1 MVTGTQEAATREPG
15 APEPTAAQ
23 DGGGLD
29 AGTYEVL
36 RERMT
41 AAAGDLAARAEK
53 LNTRRV
59 ETFGGSELELA
70 GSDRLQ
76 SGHDC
81 VPRDLVQ
88 VGGLLLMGSNSAAGP
103 RPGSDPAEVADVFS
117 LHRLGDGHF
126 ETAAED
132 AVPGLLDDPRF
143 RRDFAELYRYFRE
156 ARLLWLRRTGS
167 LLLAVFRTGE
177 QLADIRVLR
186 WRIGPDGAPEY
197 LDAKG
202 ERDHVL
208 PGGYDFEWTE
218 TGRGHHVPGRF
229 PHISVEDVVFVS
241 VVGGRLTLKTRNET
255 DTDTGAIHRE
265 PVQEQLQSLGD
276 AEVAYARVGP
286 LVLLRVLPYKEPD
299 HRYLV
304 YNERTGEVVR
314 LDGIGQ
320 ACRRLPE
327 DQGIVFPGGYY
338 VTTAPAGAA
347 AKTFDTDTTDLEFEA
362 AVRSP
367 NGEDVLYVFRA
378 PADGRILLLPY
389 NLIRKQVATP
399 ISTYGYG
406 LFEDGTM
413 AVLRRS
419 GDEASRVH
427 PTQVWRTPYVSE
439 SHAAAQPPGT
449 GPLARIGNAE
459 LVRAVSDCLSVAR
472 MADGMAP
479 GGAVFEAIA
488 AACARVTDL
497 YHWLP
502 ADGLGGL
509 DGPVG
514 TLRETA
520 RQVIAEFARVEE
532 LREQSRTAVETAE
545 REITG
550 LVRRARGEAPGGASG
565 WVALLTELRRAQ
577 GGTES
582 LRELR
587 YADLERVD
595 ALAAELTA
603 SLEATGRRAVTEL
616 SREDAFAGTLAEI
629 GELGE
634 RAGALETVA
643 EASALGERID
653 EQAES
658 LRIVTDVVGGL
669 DISDA
674 TVRTGLLERLGEV
687 MGAVNRAR
695 AVLEGRRR
703 ELLESEGRAEFAA
716 ESALLGQAVAGAL
729 AASGTPQE
737 CDEQLG
743 RLLLHLENL
752 ETRFGAFDDFL
763 ARLTEQREEIYET
776 FSARKQAQL
785 DERARHAEKLA
796 DSAERLL
803 GTVARRSQSL
813 GDLDGINAFFASD
826 PLVVKVRGTA
836 EELRSLGDQVRAEE
850 LEGRLKAARQEA
862 ARALRDRADLFDA
875 AGTVRLGRH
884 RFGVNTQPVGL
895 ALVPHD
901 GALAFAVTG
910 TDYRAP
916 VAETEFAHTRIF
928 WDQPLASESPE
939 VYRAEHLAA
948 TVLAQLASEDSPL
961 RDPEDHEGLLEL
973 VRTAAES
980 AYDEGY
986 DRGVHDHDAARI
998 LGALL
1003 RLLEGAELLRFSP
1016 GVRAVAQ
1023 LYWAYGAD
1031 VPARTLLATRARS
1044 LARARAAF
1052 GRTPEIDRLET
1063 ELGATIEAFLPT
1075 LGLAPGA
1082 DGPGGGA
1089 GAGPGAG
1096 SGSGS
1101 GSGIGW
1107 ATAADP
1113 RAAAAYLF
1121 EELAAEEGPRFV
1133 TGQGA
1138 RGLLADFQAALGG
1151 AESPEVKAFTEDL
1164 TALGDDLPSRHQLVT
1179 AWLGSYLGSHGGPR
1193 PELPEATAIELCGD
1207 TLARRDLDAPL
1218 DRTVSGLLGAHPR
1231 VHGGELPLRL
1241 DEFLARTEDFR
1252 STRVPAHRAYT
1263 RQRNALLAAE
1273 RERLRLDAYEARVMS
1288 SFVRNRLIDEVYL
1301 PLIGDNLAKQLGTA
1315 GEDRR
1320 TDSQGLLLLL
1330 SPPGYGKT
1338 TLMEYVASRL
1348 GLVFVKVDGPA
1359 LGHRTVSLDPDAA
1372 PDSAARRE
1380 VEKINFALKMGN
1392 NVFLHLDDIQHTS
1405 PELLQKFIPLCD
1417 TQRRIDGAEGTYDL
1431 RGKRFAVC
1439 MAGNPF
1445 TESGSRFRIPDM
1457 LANRA
1462 DVWNLGEVLNGRDE
1476 LFGLSHIENALTS
1489 NPVLAPLAARERGD
1503 IDLLVRLARGDAA
1516 AQADR
1521 LSHRYPPAELEQILS
1536 VLRKLLY
1543 VRETVLAVN
1552 AAYIA
1557 SATQD
1562 QANRTEPPFLLQG
1575 SYRNTN
1581 KLTERIVPVMN
1592 EAELEAVLDDHY
1604 LAEAQTLTTGAEAN
1618 LLKLAELR
1626 GRMTDQQRARWA
1638 EVKRSYL
1645 RAAAASRAGGGP
1657 ADPRVPA

>member
-1 MVTGTQEAATREPG
+1 MVTGTPETAGDG
-15 APEPTAAQ
+15 A
-23 DGGGLD
+23 GLE

-36 RERMT
+36 RQRMT
-41 AAAGDLAARAEK
+41 AAAGDLTARAEE
-53 LNTRRV
+53 LNARRV
-59 ETFGGSELELA
+59 ETFGGSELELT
-70 GSDRLQ
+70 GSDRIRT
-76 SGHDC
+76 GHDC
-81 VPRDLVQ
+81 VPRDIVQ
-88 VGGLLLMGSNSAAGP
+88 VGGVLLMGCNSPVGPGKGTGAGE
-103 RPGSDPAEVADVFS
+103 GGTADVAGVGDVFS
-117 LHRLGDGHF
+117 LHRCTGGHF
-126 ETAAED
+126 EAAPED

-143 RRDFAELYRYFRE
+143 RRDFAELYRYFRA

-167 LLLAVFRTGE
+167 LLLAVFRTSE

-186 WRIGPDGAPEY
+186 WRIGPDGTPEY

-208 PGGYDFEWTE
+208 PGPYDFEWTE
-218 TGRGHHVPGRF
+218 TGRGQHVPGRF
-229 PHISVEDVVFVS
+229 PHISVEDTLFVS
-241 VVGGRLTLKTRNET
+241 VHGGALTLKTGNNT
-255 DTDTGAIHRE
+255 DTASGGIHSE

-276 AEVAYARVGP
+276 AELAYARVGP
-286 LVLLRVLPYKEPD
+286 LVLLRVLPYKEPE

-347 AKTFDTDTTDLEFEA
+347 AKTFDTDTTDLVFEA

-367 NGEDVLYVFRA
+367 NGEDVLYAFRA

-399 ISTYGYG
+399 IAAYGHA

-413 AVLRRS
+413 AVLRQP
-419 GDEASRVH
+419 GDEATRVH
-427 PTQVWRTPYVSE
+427 PAQVWRTPYVSD

-479 GGAVFEAIA
+479 GGVVFEAIVS
-488 AACARVTDL
+488 ACARVTDL

-509 DGPVG
+509 DGPVA

-520 RQVIAEFARVEE
+520 GQVIAEFARVEE
-532 LREQSRTAVETAE
+532 LRVQADSALDTAE
-545 REITG
+545 REVTA
-550 LVRRARGEAPGGASG
+550 LVRRARGEAPDGASG
-565 WVALLTELRRAQ
+565 WVALLTALRRAQ
-577 GGTES
+577 GSTES

-587 YADLERVD
+587 YADTERVD

-603 SLEATGRRAVTEL
+603 SLDATGRRAVTEL
-616 SREDAFAGTLAEI
+616 SREDAFAGTLGEI
-629 GELGE
+629 NELAE
-634 RAGALETVA
+634 RAGALATVA
-643 EASALGERID
+643 EAVALGEQID
-653 EQAES
+653 EQADS

-669 DISDA
+669 EIPDA

-695 AVLEGRRR
+695 AVLDGRRR

-729 AASGTPQE
+729 AASGTPEE

-752 ETRFGAFDDFL
+752 ETRFGSFDDFL
-763 ARLTEQREEIYET
+763 QRLTEQREEIYET

-803 GTVARRSQSL
+803 GTVARRSQTL
-813 GDLDGINAFFASD
+813 ADLDGINAFFASD
-826 PLVVKVRGTA
+826 PLVVKVRTTA
-836 EELRSLGDQVRAEE
+836 EELRQLGDQVRGEE

-901 GALAFAVTG
+901 GALAFSVTG
-910 TDYRAP
+910 TDYRSP
-916 VAETEFAHTRIF
+916 VDEAEFAHTRAF

-948 TVLAQLASEDSPL
+948 TVLAGLAAGEAGPAAGSARPDAQ
-961 RDPEDHEGLLEL
+961 DHEGLLAL
-973 VRTAAES
+973 VRSAAES

-1003 RLLEGAELLRFSP
+1003 RLLEGAELLRFAP
-1016 GVRAVAQ
+1016 EVRAVAQ
-1023 LYWAYGAD
+1023 LFWAYGAD
-1031 VPARTLLATRARS
+1031 EAARTALTTRARS
-1044 LARARAAF
+1044 LGRARAAF
-1052 GRTPEIDRLET
+1052 GRTAETDRFEA
-1063 ELGATIEAFLPT
+1063 ELAAVIGAFLPT
-1075 LGLAPGA
+1075 LGL
-1082 DGPGGGA
+1082 DHPGGAPSGDGTA
-1089 GAGPGAG
+1089 GHPRRR
-1096 SGSGS
+1096 
-1101 GSGIGW
+1101 
-1107 ATAADP
+1107 AADADS
-1113 RAAAAYLF
+1113 RASAAYLF
-1121 EELAAEEGPRFV
+1121 EELAAPEGPRFV
-1133 TGQGA
+1133 TGAGA
-1138 RGLLADFQAALGG
+1138 RELLADFQTALGG
-1151 AESPEVKAFTEDL
+1151 TDSPGVKAFAQDLISLGEDL
-1164 TALGDDLPSRHQLVT
+1164 PARHQLVS
-1179 AWLGSYLGSHGGPR
+1179 AWLGSYLGTHGGPR
-1193 PELPEATAIELCGD
+1193 PELQEAAAIELCGD
-1207 TLARRDLDAPL
+1207 SLPRRELDAPL
-1218 DRTVSGLLGAHPR
+1218 HREVSGLLGAHPR
-1231 VHGGELPLRL
+1231 VRGGELPLRL
-1241 DEFLARTEDFR
+1241 DEFLTRTEEFR
-1252 STRVPAHRAYT
+1252 TTRVPAHRAYT

-1273 RERLRLDAYEARVMS
+1273 RDRLRLDAYEARVMS

-1359 LGHRTVSLDPDAA
+1359 LGHRTVSLDPAAA

-1380 VEKINFALKMGN
+1380 VEKINFALEMGN

-1462 DVWNLGEVLNGRDE
+1462 DVWNLGEVLSGKGE

-1489 NPVLAPLAARERGD
+1489 NPVLAPLATRERGD
-1503 IDLLVRLARGDAA
+1503 IDLLVRLARGDSG

-1521 LSHRYPPAELEQILS
+1521 LSHRYPAAELEQILS

-1543 VRETVLAVN
+1543 IRETVLAVN
-1552 AAYIA
+1552 TAYIA

-1562 QANRTEPPFLLQG
+1562 QAARSEPPFLLQG

-1581 KLTERIVPVMN
+1581 KLAERIVPVMN

-1626 GRMTDQQRARWA
+1626 GRMTEGQRARWA
-1638 EVKRSYL
+1638 QIKESCRS
-1645 RAAAASRAGGGP
+1645 A
-1657 ADPRVPA
+1657 